1 MGLRKMWIQYRI
13 PTGGEVQI
21 AQYSRLG
28 AALHAQILL
37 QALIADHTGSFKL
50 LAKTVIETKSF
61 YTYAEDQIV
70 NGTPYCYE
78 HYYTTF
84 GS

>member
-1 MGLRKMWIQYRI
+1 M
-13 PTGGEVQI
+13 
-21 AQYSRLG
+21 
-28 AALHAQILL
+28 HAQILL
-37 QALIADHTGSFKL
+37 QALIVDHTGSFKP